1 MNKVKNISQ
10 LVVFQNKKIRR
21 IWDEENEKWWFSVVD
36 IVEVLTDSVNSR
48 DYWFKMKI
56 RVKGEDGIELSTIC
70 RQLKLIAPDG
80 KMRETDCANTE
91 GILRIIQSIPS
102 PKAEPFKMWLAKVG
116 YERIEESEDPEKAVQ
131 RAMRFYL
138 KRGYSK
144 NWVNQRLKSIE
155 VRKELTDEWE
165 NRGVKEMAEFA
176 DLTDE
181 ITFAWAGMKT
191 RDYKNYK
198 NLKKENLRDNMTNL
212 ELVLNMLAEA
222 STTEISKKVLPKNF
236 AENKKNAREGGSIA
250 GDARKKI
257 EKRTGRRVVV
267 KLNARGLNLIK

>member
-91 GILRIIQSIPS
+91 GILRIIQ
-102 PKAEPFKMWLAKVG
+102 
-116 YERIEESEDPEKAVQ
+116 
-131 RAMRFYL
+131 L
-138 KRGYSK
+138 KF
-144 NWVNQRLKSIE
+144 NRLK
-155 VRKELTDEWE
+155 LT
-165 NRGVKEMAEFA
+165 M
-176 DLTDE
+176 
-181 ITFAWAGMKT
+181 M
-191 RDYKNYK
+191 
-198 NLKKENLRDNMTNL
+198 
-212 ELVLNMLAEA
+212 
-222 STTEISKKVLPKNF
+222 
-236 AENKKNAREGGSIA
+236 
-250 GDARKKI
+250 
-257 EKRTGRRVVV
+257 
-267 KLNARGLNLIK
+267 